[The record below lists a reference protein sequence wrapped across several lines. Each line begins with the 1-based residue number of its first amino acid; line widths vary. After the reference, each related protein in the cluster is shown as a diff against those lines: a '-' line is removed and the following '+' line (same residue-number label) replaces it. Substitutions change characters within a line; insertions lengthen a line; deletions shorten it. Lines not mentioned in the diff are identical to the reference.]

1 MDRSAGQL
9 QNRGARSQPA
19 GLSRPDRISECA
31 GSRNSVADCSN
42 AVLTGRLQQGFVTG
56 VAQFLG
62 LTGGVKLLGV
72 LQEARVLGAADP
84 LFPFLTMRQVL
95 FLAAGLELGV
105 AYTLW
110 RHRTAVWS
118 PWLVLWLAGLFTGYR
133 FSLWFI
139 GFRGH
144 CSCLG
149 HLFDWLPGFNV
160 WADRAMLA
168 SLAMM
173 AMGRL
178 WCILTTPASLRWRWS
193 LATKKHLVRRS
204 ASYHSR

>member
-1 MDRSAGQL
+1 MGGGETLEMTSPGRTAECGKSEDRA
-9 QNRGARSQPA
+9 ARSGNTVHA
-19 GLSRPDRISECA
+19 GRFQRM
-31 GSRNSVADCSN
+31 
-42 AVLTGRLQQGFVTG
+42 FVSG
-56 VAQFLG
+56 VALLLG

-110 RHRTAVWS
+110 RHRSAVWS

-149 HLFDWLPGFNV
+149 HLFDWPAGVQCLGRPGD
-160 WADRAMLA
+160 AGLA
-168 SLAMM
+168 GHDGHGEPVVHLDNAGIVTLALVV
-173 AMGRL
+173 GD
-178 WCILTTPASLRWRWS
+178 
-193 LATKKHLVRRS
+193 KKS
-204 ASYHSR
+204 I